1 MKDWPVE
8 MFSWC
13 SLHIWN
19 HCQHWKVTIFYIKN
33 INFWHLEKLENV
45 QHWANNSRWQW
56 VAELRS
62 SSPLGTYCPVSHR
75 PHTSLWCSRHGGPL
89 TMFVLVFVCTWPVHS
104 LILTSWVLSALQLRS
119 LIYIELLFISKTC
132 LHVCLYSILGMEC
145 HPIAYLENV
154 YPSFMTQLK
163 PHLCCE
169 VFLNLCKQ
177 SWGFPP
183 LNSCIEANATPLSF
197 TYWMIIVHLYVWFC
211 Y

>member
-1 MKDWPVE
+1 M
-8 MFSWC
+8 S
-13 SLHIWN
+13 
-19 HCQHWKVTIFYIKN
+19 
-33 INFWHLEKLENV
+33 
-45 QHWANNSRWQW
+45 SRAQKQQSPRD
-56 VAELRS
+56 LLS
-62 SSPLGTYCPVSHR
+62 SFPPSPYFPLVLQAWR
-75 PHTSLWCSRHGGPL
+75 AL

-197 TYWMIIVHLYVWFC
+197 TCWMIIVHLYVWFC